1 MAFHCLS
8 LIFIDFHLFS
18 LVFVIF
24 NCFALFFII
33 LKFVYS
39 FSSIHCVWTGLVLY
53 VVVVGIISQ
62 VDQDQDQDQ
71 TLRT

>member
-8 LIFIDFHLFS
+8 LIFIDFHLFL

-33 LKFVYS
+33 FHS
-39 FSSIHCVWTGLVLY
+39 FLSIHCVWTGLVLY

-71 TLRT
+71 TRGSF